1 MILKKN
7 IAVVAESHDSLAKL
21 PFGNQDLA
29 MVSQES
35 ETMGLLSSPR
45 LEESVR
51 DHPETPDET
60 GSHADPGLSPTQDP
74 TQKILLILDD
84 SRHRAFSIKHGIPTP
99 KVP

>member
-51 DHPETPDET
+51 DQSPRDARRDRLPRRPRSQSNSGPHPEDT
-60 GSHADPGLSPTQDP
+60 ADPG
-74 TQKILLILDD
+74 
-84 SRHRAFSIKHGIPTP
+84 
-99 KVP
+99 